1 MKSQGVCNECGR
13 PLPDNA
19 ADGLCP
25 SCLLEWGLGA
35 PENHDSPDVPG
46 DGAGESQAASLVPA
60 RLAYFGDYEL
70 LEEIARGGMG
80 VVYKARQ
87 VSLNRIVAVKMIL
100 AGQFAGRGATQ
111 RFKTEAEAAAHLR
124 HPCIVGV
131 HEVGQHEGF
140 HYFSMDYV
148 EGKNLDEIARAGPV
162 PSHQAAEWVKAV
174 AEAIHYAH
182 EQGILHRDIKPSN
195 ILIDALNVP
204 HVTDFG
210 LAKQVQAHSEITV
223 SGEVL
228 GSPNYM
234 PPEQAGVHQGEVGRA
249 SDVYSLGAVLYHLL
263 AGRPP
268 FVGQTMADTMD
279 QVIHQDAIPPRLLN
293 VSAPPD
299 LETICLKCLEKEP
312 RRRYQTAEELA
323 DELGRCLRDEP
334 ILARPAGATE
344 KAWRWCRRKP
354 VIAVLAASLVL
365 VFLLGLAG
373 VLTQLRRV
381 QAKSEEHRRELAQLR
396 VLNGVQLMQAGDYF
410 KSLLWFAEALEI
422 DKAIPARQEIHQMR
436 LAAVLA
442 QCPRLVQVV
451 SHDGRPIA
459 SAAFSPTDDRLA
471 TIGADRT
478 ARVWEMPSGKPLMKT
493 KPLPALPIALSFSP
507 DGARLLIV
515 LLDNTARLLDPA
527 TGAQV
532 IEALPHR
539 LEGGVNLAFLPV
551 FDPSGKK
558 LITQPKEKELQI
570 WDLATG
576 KPIGGRMVHTN
587 LLGRAQFSADG
598 TRLLTCDTNDFG
610 YLGWDTGTG
619 EPAPFPVS
627 GPDAF
632 STFYFSQQANVALIG
647 GRIWK
652 WTGDPSAFG
661 VPATAS
667 SGPRLQTAPIGEPLL
682 DRWQVMW
689 ATFSPNGDRLLTTS
703 RDRTARIWDTATG
716 KPLSPPLPHDQVVC
730 RGEFSPDGRRVA
742 TVSDDDLA
750 RVWDADTGQPLTP
763 PINHAASADVSAF
776 SGSGRYFLTVHP
788 EFLACVWDLHQERS
802 PPVLLKPLSG
812 APADVASRGGVMV
825 AKAANNLIRVQSMGG
840 ALNVPLHPISLKTV
854 PMQMWFDAT
863 SQFVIVEGEMA
874 KVQVWEAASGAPIT
888 PLIPSRYALNENE
901 FKNVKLPLA
910 GLPPADATEL
920 AQLLAGSRLDGT
932 GGWTSLKFEELAS
945 AWERLSRKHPGLF
958 SESAVDCLA
967 WHRLEAEAAQGARDW
982 TSAAFHWQRLRAA
995 QPANREFA
1003 ERHEYALKCL
1013 AKAAESA
1020 RSYTERRLA
1029 VPPRDP
1035 QAGPRLI
1042 DLTDYY
1048 TGPVTL
1054 IDYYTGP
1061 VMAGLRVGLQT
1072 LAGVRF
1078 DVRGA
1083 VKLFGWGAE
1092 LGGIHR
1098 PERVTGLKVQQRCE
1112 RMHLLHTAGGT
1123 SGIEGEAM
1131 AVLVVKYANGQVEKI
1146 TVQDLVQ
1153 IAGSSSRLSAP
1164 RQAEVAW
1171 VGADPRT
1178 YLFQSCVRLFKYTWP
1193 NPHPDW
1199 EIAQIDL
1206 VSTKSQASE
1215 LTRRDDPGMRRKEFR
1230 TQASQP

>member
-1 MKSQGVCNECGR
+1 M
-13 PLPDNA
+13 
-19 ADGLCP
+19 CP

-35 PENHDSPDVPG
+35 PENDDSPTVTAEGTGEQEAPG
-46 DGAGESQAASLVPA
+46 PLPV

-140 HYFSMDYV
+140 QYFSMDYI
-148 EGKNLDEIARAGPV
+148 EGRNLNEIARAKPV
-162 PSHQAAEWVKAV
+162 PPHQAAEWVKAV

-210 LAKQVQAHSEITV
+210 LAKQVQAHSDVTV

-228 GSPNYM
+228 GTPNYM

-249 SDVYSLGAVLYHLL
+249 SDVYSLGAVLYHLV

-293 VSAPPD
+293 ASAPPD

-312 RRRYQTAEELA
+312 RRRYQSAQELA
-323 DELGRCLRDEP
+323 DELGRFLRDEP

-354 VIAVLAASLVL
+354 VIAGLAASLVL
-365 VFLLGLAG
+365 VFLLGSAG

-381 QAKSEEHRRELAQLR
+381 QAKSEEHRHELALLR

-410 KSLLWFAEALEI
+410 KSLLWFADALEI

-442 QCPRLVQVV
+442 QCPRLVQVI

-478 ARVWEMPSGKPLMKT
+478 ARVWEIPSGKPLLKT
-493 KPLPALPIALSFSP
+493 KPLPALPVALCFSP

-532 IEALPHR
+532 IQPLPHR
-539 LEGGVNLAFLPV
+539 LEGGGNRAFLPV
-551 FDPSGKK
+551 FDPSGKR
-558 LITQPKEKELQI
+558 LITQSNEKELQV
-570 WDLATG
+570 WDVATG
-576 KPIGGRMVHTN
+576 KPIGAPMVHTN
-587 LLGRAQFSADG
+587 LPGRAQFSADG

-610 YLGWDTGTG
+610 YLGWDTSTG

-627 GPDAF
+627 GPDTF

-652 WTGDPSAFG
+652 WKNAGSGIG
-661 VPATAS
+661 VAAAAS
-667 SGPRLQTAPIGEPLL
+667 SKPTFQSAPIGEPLM
-682 DRWQVMW
+682 DRWQLMW
-689 ATFSPNGDRLLTTS
+689 ATFSPNGDRLLTAS

-716 KPLSPPLPHDQVVC
+716 KPLTLPLPHDQAVR

-742 TVSDDDLA
+742 TVSEDNLT

-763 PINHAASADVSAF
+763 PISHAAFADVSAF

-788 EFLACVWDLHQERS
+788 EFLACVWDLHQKSS

-812 APADVASRGGVMV
+812 APADVASRGKVV
-825 AKAANNLIRVQSMGG
+825 VSKAENNLIRVQSMAG
-840 ALNVPLHPISLKTV
+840 ALNVPLHPMSLKTV

-863 SQFVIVEGEMA
+863 SRFVIVEGEMA
-874 KVQVWEAASGAPIT
+874 RVQVWEAASGTPIT
-888 PLIPSRYALNENE
+888 PLVPSRYTLDENE
-901 FKNVKLPLA
+901 SRNVKLPLA
-910 GLPPADATEL
+910 GLSPADAIEL
-920 AQLLAGSRLDGT
+920 AQLLSGSRLDGT
-932 GGWTSLKFEELAS
+932 GGWTALRFDELGS

-958 SESAVDCLA
+958 RNSAVDCLA
-967 WHRLEAEAAQGARDW
+967 WHRLEAEAAQGERDW
-982 TSAAFHWQRLRAA
+982 PTAAFHWQRLRAA
-995 QPANREFA
+995 QPTNREFA

-1020 RSYTERRLA
+1020 RSYTERRRA
-1029 VPPRDP
+1029 IPPQDP
-1035 QAGPRLI
+1035 QAGARLI

-1048 TGPVTL
+1048 TWPANFT
-1054 IDYYTGP
+1054 DYYTEP
-1061 VMAGLRVGLQT
+1061 VMGVVRVGLQT

-1083 VKLFGWGAE
+1083 VTLFGQMAE
-1092 LGGIHR
+1092 LNGIHG
-1098 PERVTGLKVQQRCE
+1098 PEQVTGIKVQQRCE
-1112 RMHLLHTAGGT
+1112 RMHLLHTARWASGT
-1123 SGIEGEAM
+1123 EGEAM
-1131 AVLVVKYANGQVEKI
+1131 AVLVVKYANGQAEKI
-1146 TVQDLVQ
+1146 TIEDLVQ
-1153 IAGSSSRLSAP
+1153 IAHDWSDSPSAP
-1164 RQAEVAW
+1164 KQAQVAW
-1171 VGADPRT
+1171 VGADPLANSR
-1178 YLFQSCVRLFKYTWP
+1178 QNCVRLFKYTWP

-1199 EIAQIDL
+1199 EISQIDL
-1206 VSTKSQASE
+1206 VSTRSHASYVLVAMTLE
-1215 LTRRDDPGMRRKEFR
+1215 
-1230 TQASQP
+1230 

>member
-1 MKSQGVCNECGR
+1 MKSLGVCNECGR

-35 PENHDSPDVPG
+35 PESDDSPAVAVEG
-46 DGAGESQAASLVPA
+46 TGEQQAPSPLPA
-60 RLAYFGDYEL
+60 RLACFGDYEL

-100 AGQFAGRGATQ
+100 AGQFAGRDATQ
-111 RFKTEAEAAAHLR
+111 RFKTEAEAAARLR
-124 HPCIVGV
+124 HPGIVGV

-140 HYFSMDYV
+140 HYFSMDYI
-148 EGKNLDEIARAGPV
+148 EGKNLAEMARAKPV
-162 PSHQAAEWVKAV
+162 SAQQAAEWVKAV
-174 AEAIHYAH
+174 AQAIHYAH
-182 EQGILHRDIKPSN
+182 EQGILHRDIKPPN
-195 ILIDALNVP
+195 ILIDALNAP

-210 LAKQVQAHSEITV
+210 LAKQVQADSDVTV

-234 PPEQAGVHQGEVGRA
+234 PPEQAGGRRGEVSRA

-293 VSAPPD
+293 ASAPPD
-299 LETICLKCLEKEP
+299 LDTICLKCLEKEP
-312 RRRYQTAEELA
+312 RRRYQTAQELA
-323 DELGRCLRDEP
+323 DELGRFLRDEP

-354 VIAVLAASLVL
+354 VIAALAASLVL

-436 LAAVLA
+436 IAAVLA
-442 QCPRLVQVV
+442 QCPRLVQVI
-451 SHDGRPIA
+451 SHDGRPIV

-507 DGARLLIV
+507 DGAHLLIV
-515 LLDNTARLLDPA
+515 LVDNTARLLDPA

-532 IEALPHR
+532 IVPLPHR
-539 LEGGVNLAFLPV
+539 FEGGDNSPFPPV

-558 LITQPKEKELQI
+558 LITQPKLKDLQI
-570 WDLATG
+570 WDVATG
-576 KPIGGRMVHTN
+576 KPIGARMVHTN

-598 TRLLTCDTNDFG
+598 ARLLTCDTNDFG
-610 YLGWDTGTG
+610 YLAWDTSTG
-619 EPAPFPVS
+619 KPAPFPVS
-627 GPDAF
+627 GPGGL

-647 GRIWK
+647 GQIWK
-652 WTGDPSAFG
+652 WTGDPPGLG
-661 VPATAS
+661 VAAAAS
-667 SGPRLQTAPIGEPLL
+667 PKPGFQTAPIGEPLL
-682 DRWQVMW
+682 DPQQLMW
-689 ATFSPNGDRLLTTS
+689 ATFSPNGDRLLTAS
-703 RDRTARIWDTATG
+703 RDRTARIWDTATA
-716 KPLSPPLPHDQVVC
+716 KLLALPLPHDQAVR

-742 TVSDDDLA
+742 TVSEDNLT

-763 PINHAASADVSAF
+763 PISHAASADVSAF

-788 EFLACVWDLHQERS
+788 EYLACVWDLHQERS

-812 APADVASRGGVMV
+812 APADVAARGRVV
-825 AKAANNLIRVQSMGG
+825 VSKAANNLIRVQSMGG

-863 SQFVIVEGEMA
+863 SRFVIVEGEVA

-888 PLIPSRYALNENE
+888 PLVPSRYTLDENE

-920 AQLLAGSRLDGT
+920 AQLLSGSRLDET
-932 GGWTSLKFEELAS
+932 GGWTSLKFEELAP
-945 AWERLSRKHPGLF
+945 AWERLSRKYPSLF
-958 SESAVDCLA
+958 RNSVVDCLA
-967 WHRLEAEAAQGARDW
+967 WHRLEAEAAQGEGDW
-982 TSAAFHWQRLRAA
+982 TSAAFHWQKLRAA
-995 QPANREFA
+995 QPTNREFA

-1020 RSYTERRLA
+1020 RNYTERRR
-1029 VPPRDP
+1029 VIPPRDP

-1048 TGPVTL
+1048 TGP
-1054 IDYYTGP
+1054 P
-1061 VMAGLRVGLQT
+1061 MKGLQVGLQT
-1072 LAGVRF
+1072 LAGVHF
-1078 DVRGA
+1078 DVRG
-1083 VKLFGWGAE
+1083 VVTLFGWNAE
-1092 LGGIHR
+1092 LRGFHR
-1098 PERVTGLKVQQRCE
+1098 PEQVTGLKVQQRCE
-1112 RMHLLHTAGGT
+1112 RMHLLHTAGWT
-1123 SGIEGEAM
+1123 SEIEGEAM
-1131 AVLVVKYANGQVEKI
+1131 AVLVVTYANGQIEKI
-1146 TVQDLVQ
+1146 TIQTLVQ
-1153 IAGSSSRLSAP
+1153 VAEDWSSTLSAP
-1164 RQAEVAW
+1164 KQAQVAW
-1171 VGADPRT
+1171 VGTNPLANSLQRCT
-1178 YLFQSCVRLFKYTWP
+1178 RLFKYTWR

-1199 EIAQIDL
+1199 EISQIDL
-1206 VSTKSQASE
+1206 VSTKSHASYE
-1215 LTRRDDPGMRRKEFR
+1215 LVAMTLE
-1230 TQASQP
+1230 

>member
-1 MKSQGVCNECGR
+1 MKSVGVCNECGR

-19 ADGLCP
+19 ADGMCP

-35 PENHDSPDVPG
+35 PENDDSPAVTVEG
-46 DGAGESQAASLVPA
+46 TGEQQAASPLPA

-124 HPCIVGV
+124 HPGIVGV

-140 HYFSMDYV
+140 HYFSMDYI
-148 EGKNLDEIARAGPV
+148 EGKNLNEIARAKPV
-162 PSHQAAEWVKAV
+162 PPRQAAEWVKAV
-174 AEAIHYAH
+174 AQAIHYAH

-210 LAKQVQAHSEITV
+210 LAKQVQAQSDVTV

-234 PPEQAGVHQGEVGRA
+234 PPEQAGGHLSEVGRA

-268 FVGQTMADTMD
+268 FVGQTMAETVD
-279 QVIHQDAIPPRLLN
+279 QVIHQEVISPRLLN
-293 VSAPPD
+293 PSVPAD

-312 RRRYQTAEELA
+312 HRRYQSAQELG
-323 DELGRCLRDEP
+323 DELGRFLRDEP

-354 VIAVLAASLVL
+354 VIAALTASLVL

-381 QAKSEEHRRELAQLR
+381 QSKSEEHRRELAQLR

-410 KSLLWFAEALEI
+410 KSLLWFADALEI
-422 DKAIPARQEIHQMR
+422 DEAIPARQEIHQMR

-442 QCPRLVQVV
+442 QCPRLVQVI
-451 SHDGRPIA
+451 SHDGRPIV

-478 ARVWEMPSGKPLMKT
+478 VRVWEIPSGKPLMKT
-493 KPLPALPIALSFSP
+493 KPLPALPVALCFSP

-515 LLDNTARLLDPA
+515 LLDNTARLLDPS

-539 LEGGVNLAFLPV
+539 LESGDNRAFLPV

-558 LITQPKEKELQI
+558 LVTQPKEKELQI
-570 WDLATG
+570 WDVATG
-576 KPIGGRMVHTN
+576 QPIGARMVHTN

-598 TRLLTCDTNDFG
+598 TRLLTCDMNDFG
-610 YLGWDTGTG
+610 YLAWDASTG
-619 EPAPFPVS
+619 EPALFPVS
-627 GPDAF
+627 GHEALT
-632 STFYFSQQANVALIG
+632 SFYFSQQANVALIG

-652 WTGDPSAFG
+652 WTGDPSGLG
-661 VPATAS
+661 VAAAAS
-667 SGPRLQTAPIGEPLL
+667 SASRLQTAPIAEPLAEPGL
-682 DRWQVMW
+682 LMW
-689 ATFSPNGDRLLTTS
+689 ATFSPNGDRLLTAS
-703 RDRTARIWDTATG
+703 RDRTARIWDTATA
-716 KPLSPPLPHDQVVC
+716 KLLTLPLSHDQAVC

-742 TVSDDDLA
+742 TVSEDNLT

-763 PINHAASADVSAF
+763 AISHAASADVSAF

-802 PPVLLKPLSG
+802 PPVLLKPLRY
-812 APADVASRGGVMV
+812 APAEVASGGRTILS
-825 AKAANNLIRVQSMGG
+825 KAVNNLIRVQSMAG
-840 ALNVPLHPISLKTV
+840 ALNVPLHPMSLKTV
-854 PMQMWFDAT
+854 PKQMWFDAT
-863 SQFVIVEGEMA
+863 SRFVIVEGEMA
-874 KVQVWEAASGAPIT
+874 KVQVWEAASGVPIT
-888 PLIPSRYALNENE
+888 PLVPSRYTMDENE

-920 AQLLAGSRLDGT
+920 AQLLSGSRLDGS
-932 GGWTSLKFEELAS
+932 GGWTSLKFEELAP
-945 AWERLSRKHPGLF
+945 AWERLSGKYPGLF
-958 SESAVDCLA
+958 RDPAVDCLA
-967 WHRLEAEAAQGARDW
+967 WHRLEAEAAQGERDW
-982 TSAAFHWQRLRAA
+982 TSAAFHWQRLQAA
-995 QPANREFA
+995 QPTNREFA

-1013 AKAAESA
+1013 AKAAEST
-1020 RSYTERRLA
+1020 RSYSERRRA
-1029 VPPRDP
+1029 IPPRDP
-1035 QAGPRLI
+1035 QASPRLI

-1048 TGPVTL
+1048 TGPV
-1054 IDYYTGP
+1054 GGFVP
-1061 VMAGLRVGLQT
+1061 VGLQT
-1072 LAGVRF
+1072 LAGVHF

-1083 VKLFGWGAE
+1083 VSLFGWDAE
-1092 LGGIHR
+1092 LHGFHGL
-1098 PERVTGLKVQQRCE
+1098 ERLTGLKVQQRCK
-1112 RMHLLHTAGGT
+1112 RMHLLHTARWA
-1123 SGIEGEAM
+1123 SGIDGEAM

-1146 TVQDLVQ
+1146 TIQDLVQ
-1153 IAGSSSRLSAP
+1153 IAHDWSDSSSAP
-1164 RQAEVAW
+1164 KQAQVAW
-1171 VGADPRT
+1171 VGADPLANSRQ
-1178 YLFQSCVRLFKYTWP
+1178 YCVRLFKYTWP

-1199 EIAQIDL
+1199 EISQIDL
-1206 VSTKSQASE
+1206 VSTKSHASYVLVAMTLE
-1215 LTRRDDPGMRRKEFR
+1215 
-1230 TQASQP
+1230 

>member
-1 MKSQGVCNECGR
+1 M
-13 PLPDNA
+13 
-19 ADGLCP
+19 CP

-35 PENHDSPDVPG
+35 PENDDSPAVTVEG
-46 DGAGESQAASLVPA
+46 TGEQQAASPLPA

-124 HPCIVGV
+124 HPGIVGV

-140 HYFSMDYV
+140 HYFSMDYI
-148 EGKNLDEIARAGPV
+148 EGKNLTEIVRAKPV
-162 PSHQAAEWVKAV
+162 SPQQAAEWVRAV
-174 AEAIHYAH
+174 AQAIHYAH

-234 PPEQAGVHQGEVGRA
+234 PPEQAGGHLSEVGRA

-268 FVGQTMADTMD
+268 FVGQTMADTVD
-279 QVIHQDAIPPRLLN
+279 QVIHQDAIAPRLLN
-293 VSAPPD
+293 ASAPPD

-312 RRRYQTAEELA
+312 RRRYQSAQELA
-323 DELGRCLRDEP
+323 DELGRFLRDEP

-354 VIAVLAASLVL
+354 VVAALTASLVL
-365 VFLLGLAG
+365 VSLLGLAG

-410 KSLLWFAEALEI
+410 KSLLWFADALEI
-422 DKAIPARQEIHQMR
+422 DEAIPARQEIHQMR
-436 LAAVLA
+436 IAAVLA
-442 QCPRLVQVV
+442 QCPRLVQVI

-478 ARVWEMPSGKPLMKT
+478 ARVWEIPSGKPLMKT

-527 TGAQV
+527 TGAQL
-532 IEALPHR
+532 IEPLPHHF
-539 LEGGVNLAFLPV
+539 EGADNSAFAPV

-558 LITQPKEKELQI
+558 LMTQPKEKELQI
-570 WDLATG
+570 WDVVTG
-576 KPIGGRMVHTN
+576 KPIGARMVHTN
-587 LLGRAQFSADG
+587 LPGRAQFSADG
-598 TRLLTCDTNDFG
+598 TRLLTCDTHDFG
-610 YLGWDTGTG
+610 YLAWDADTGK
-619 EPAPFPVS
+619 PAPFPVS
-627 GPDAF
+627 GPEALK
-632 STFYFSQQANVALIG
+632 TFYFSPQANVALIG

-652 WTGDPSAFG
+652 WTGDPSGLG
-661 VPATAS
+661 VPAAARSGS
-667 SGPRLQTAPIGEPLL
+667 SLQTTPIGEPLVDPTL
-682 DRWQVMW
+682 LMW
-689 ATFSPNGDRLLTTS
+689 ATFSPHGDRLLTAS

-716 KPLSPPLPHDQVVC
+716 KPLTLPLPHDQVVR

-742 TVSDDDLA
+742 TVSEDNLT

-763 PINHAASADVSAF
+763 AISHAAYADVSAF
-776 SGSGRYFLTVHP
+776 SGSGRYLLTVHP
-788 EFLACVWDLHQERS
+788 EFLACVWDLHQERA

-812 APADVASRGGVMV
+812 APAEVAARGGVIL
-825 AKAANNLIRVQSMGG
+825 ARAANNLIRVQSMAG
-840 ALNVPLHPISLKTV
+840 ALNVPLHPMSLKTV
-854 PMQMWFDAT
+854 PRQMWFDAT
-863 SQFVIVEGEMA
+863 SRFVIVEGEMA
-874 KVQVWEAASGAPIT
+874 KVQVWEAASGTPIT
-888 PLIPSRYALNENE
+888 PLVPSRYTLDENE
-901 FKNVKLPLA
+901 FNNVKLPLA

-920 AQLLAGSRLDGT
+920 AQLLSGSRLDGS
-932 GGWTSLKFEELAS
+932 GGWISLKFEELAP
-945 AWERLSRKHPGLF
+945 AWERLSGKYHGLF
-958 SESAVDCLA
+958 RDSAVDGLA

-982 TSAAFHWQRLRAA
+982 PSALFHWQRLRAA
-995 QPANREFA
+995 QPANLEFA
-1003 ERHEYALKCL
+1003 ERHEYALKCQ

-1020 RSYTERRLA
+1020 PSYRERRRA
-1029 VPPRDP
+1029 IPPQDP
-1035 QAGPRLI
+1035 QAGGRLI

-1048 TGPVTL
+1048 TWPANFT
-1054 IDYYTGP
+1054 DYYTDP
-1061 VMAGLRVGLQT
+1061 VMAGVRVGLQT

-1083 VKLFGWGAE
+1083 VTLFGCDAE
-1092 LGGIHR
+1092 SYGIHG
-1098 PERVTGLKVQQRCE
+1098 PEQVTGIKVQQRCK
-1112 RMHLLHTAGGT
+1112 RMHLLHTARWA

-1146 TVQDLVQ
+1146 TIQDLVQ
-1153 IAGSSSRLSAP
+1153 IAHDWSDSSSAP
-1164 RQAEVAW
+1164 KQAQVAW
-1171 VGADPRT
+1171 VGADPLANSRQ
-1178 YLFQSCVRLFKYTWP
+1178 YCVRLFKYTWP

-1199 EIAQIDL
+1199 EISQIDL
-1206 VSTKSQASE
+1206 VSTKSHASYVLVAITLE
-1215 LTRRDDPGMRRKEFR
+1215 
-1230 TQASQP
+1230 